1 MNIAVDFDN
10 FKKAKLRKEFA
21 EFKKKSLTG
30 IQGAQGPMGPVG
42 PQGEQGVQGEK
53 GDDGRSVNVQDVVSN
68 LLSSPE
74 FLSKVKGVDGLNGH
88 DGEDGVTNLLQ
99 TEIVKEVDD
108 DDLECKLQEY
118 FHTAE
123 FKDLVAS
130 KATVIGGS
138 LGIAPS
144 RVVNLE
150 NRVTNLENNPSG
162 GLQYTL
168 LTDAGTTTYTS
179 TDFIFGT
186 NIIGVNAAGAVTI
199 RLPDN
204 LTNGTVITVNDESL
218 NALTNNITISTYKVN

>member
-30 IQGAQGPMGPVG
+30 AQGPIGPVG

-53 GDDGRSVNVQDVVSN
+53 GDDGRSVNVQDVVNN

-74 FLSKVKGVDGLNGH
+74 FLSKVKGSDGLDGHNGS
-88 DGEDGVTNLLQ
+88 DGVTTLLQ

-108 DDLECKLQEY
+108 DELELKLQEY

-123 FKDLVAS
+123 FRDLVAS

-144 RVVNLE
+144 RVTNLE
-150 NRVTNLENNPSG
+150 TRVTNLENNPSG

-168 LTDAGTTTYTS
+168 LTDVGTTTYTS
-179 TDFIFGT
+179 ADFIFGT

-204 LTNGTVITVNDESL
+204 LTTGTIITVNDESL
-218 NALTNNITISTYKVN
+218 NATANNITISTYKVN